1 MALKVEGH
9 QKENKSRVQSSSSSW
24 AKNKEVWK
32 LSPTWDNSKGAK
44 QDFKSNFDKA
54 KPKMD
59 YKDLDLTHLPKDVIV
74 SIDAKAKAKSMKNI
88 HEKGFIR
95 GFFGLVMPLVRVW
108 KPFVELQHFVLEFAI
123 GDINKNE
130 NEFEAAT
137 TQPVAVT
144 TQPVDSQ
151 SSPVGDPEAVAP
163 TQASTTTTATVEPE
177 IGTPTQPTFN
187 PTIESL
193 VVEDDFPVLD
203 SDQSTENSSDLD
215 HEDLFYKGDAKYES
229 DVHEENINLRA
240 EKRSYQRR
248 KRTERVPKDPEEVPV
263 AEVGPDVGFDETKLV
278 DKNIKG
284 KVVGDEHVYCSY
296 DAYSIETDSDN
307 ETRRESRRIVFDKTA
322 EKDFVAAGPSNET
335 GTSRAISKPRGKPR
349 KTHITTTEA
358 PATDGEPPRP
368 KGRHVNPDAPPP
380 SPRGRPR
387 KTTNNEEP
395 TTSTIGKGG
404 IGIERADT
412 IPARGRGIGIR
423 RADTTLARGRGINI
437 GRADTT
443 PARGRGIGIGRVDIA
458 PARADTTPARG
469 KGIGIVKGR
478 GRSNTT
484 VQAPGRGRGFKVPLS
499 GIEVPKRTYLHEWF
513 ENPTS
518 YTTNAPPN
526 PHVSPVHSQ
535 SNAVPTKR
543 SRIVGMGVFIAE
555 NGLPTYNPG
564 LSSNRILHTSSGQPI
579 SSADVTGTLVSN
591 QELV

>member
-1 MALKVEGH
+1 
-9 QKENKSRVQSSSSSW
+9 
-24 AKNKEVWK
+24 
-32 LSPTWDNSKGAK
+32 
-44 QDFKSNFDKA
+44 
-54 KPKMD
+54 
-59 YKDLDLTHLPKDVIV
+59 
-74 SIDAKAKAKSMKNI
+74 
-88 HEKGFIR
+88 
-95 GFFGLVMPLVRVW
+95 MPLVRVW
-108 KPFVELQHFVLEFAI
+108 KPFVELQHYVLEFAI
-123 GDINKNE
+123 GDINENE

-137 TQPVAVT
+137 TQPVAAT

-151 SSPVGDPEAVAP
+151 SSPISDPEAVAP
-163 TQASTTTTATVEPE
+163 TQASTTTTTTVEPE
-177 IGTPTQPTFN
+177 IGAPTQPTFN
-187 PTIESL
+187 PTIESF
-193 VVEDDFPVLD
+193 VVENDFPVLD
-203 SDQSTENSSDLD
+203 SDQSTENSSDSD
-215 HEDLFYKGDAKYES
+215 HEDLFHEDDVEYES

-263 AEVGPDVGFDETKLV
+263 AEVGPDVGFDETEPV
-278 DKNIKG
+278 DKNTKG
-284 KVVGDEHVYCSY
+284 KVVGDENVYCSS

-322 EKDFVAAGPSNET
+322 EKDSVVAGPSNEA
-335 GTSRAISKPRGKPR
+335 GTSRAISKPRERPR
-349 KTHITTTEA
+349 RTHITTTIEA
-358 PATDGEPPRP
+358 PATNGEPHRP

-380 SPRGRPR
+380 RPRGRPR
-387 KTTNNEEP
+387 KTTNNEAP
-395 TTSTIGKGG
+395 AISTIGR
-404 IGIERADT
+404 ERDT
-412 IPARGRGIGIR
+412 SPNTTPARGRGIDIGR
-423 RADTTLARGRGINI
+423 VDTTPARGRGINI

-458 PARADTTPARG
+458 PTRG
-469 KGIGIVKGR
+469 RCIGIGRGR

-484 VQAPGRGRGFKVPLS
+484 AQAPRRGRGFKVPLS
-499 GIEVPKRTYLHEWF
+499 GIGVPKRTFLHEWF

-579 SSADVTGTLVSN
+579 SSADVTGDLGFKPRTGVRWKGKKTMTSN
-591 QELV
+591 QLEVMRDEIRVNKRQKNASSQSKVQWK